1 MMNKLK
7 IILFILLY
15 IPFTMQA
22 QHPTIGVLPF
32 QENFIHDLP
41 SVRDLAMNKAGD
53 EIYFT
58 IQGFQGEFSTIV
70 QSKFVNGKWEAIS
83 IAPFSGKHDD
93 LEPFLSPNE
102 LRLYFASNRA
112 LENVVDIIPDYD
124 IWFVERKTLRGA
136 WSAPI
141 NIGSPINTLQ
151 DEFYPCV
158 TLSGNIYFTSVGAG
172 SKGKDDIFL
181 CEWDNGKF
189 NPPQS
194 LDTTINSAGYEFN
207 AYVSPDESFIIFT
220 GYNRPGG
227 QGSGDLYIS
236 KKLPN
241 GNWEQ
246 AINMGPEINSKQMDY
261 CPYVNLKNQEL
272 YFTSKRNSMGARAK
286 EFQTLQQL
294 LSELNSYSNGL
305 SRLYKTPFL
314 IK

>member
-1 MMNKLK
+1 MMNELK
-7 IILFILLY
+7 KILFVLIC
-15 IPFTMQA
+15 IPFSLHA
-22 QHPTIGVLPF
+22 QRPNIGVLPF

-58 IQGFQGEFSTIV
+58 IQGYQGEFSTIV
-70 QSKFVNGKWEAIS
+70 QSKCVNGKWGPLS
-83 IAPFSGKHDD
+83 IPSFSGKHND
-93 LEPFLSPNE
+93 LEPFLSPDE

-112 LENVVDIIPDYD
+112 LENVVDTIPDYD
-124 IWFVERKTLRGA
+124 IWFVERKTLNA
-136 WSAPI
+136 PWSAPI
-141 NIGSPINTLQ
+141 NMGSPINTLQ

-158 TLSGNIYFTSVGAG
+158 TLSGNIYFTSIGEG

-181 CEWDNGKF
+181 SEWENGKF

-207 AYVSPDESFIIFT
+207 AFVSPDESFIIFT

-236 KKLPN
+236 NKLTN

-246 AINMGPEINSKQMDY
+246 AKNMGPEINSKQMDY
-261 CPYVNLKNQEL
+261 CPYVNFKNREL
-272 YFTSKRNSMGARAK
+272 YFTSKRNFLGTREK
-286 EFQTLQQL
+286 EFQTIQEL
-294 LSELNSYSNGL
+294 LNELNSYPNGL
-305 SRLYKTPFL
+305 SRLYKTPFS

>member
-1 MMNKLK
+1 MKKLCF
-7 IILFILLY
+7 ILFCIA
-15 IPFTMQA
+15 FSQHAQA
-22 QHPTIGVLPF
+22 QNSPVHPF
-32 QENFIHDLP
+32 FENLLHDLP
-41 SVRDLAMNKAGD
+41 SARDLAMNKMGD

-58 IQGFQGEFSTIV
+58 VQGYQGEFSTIV
-70 QSKFVNGKWEAIS
+70 QSKFIDGKWTPLT
-83 IAPFSGKHDD
+83 IASFSGKHDD
-93 LEPFLSPNE
+93 LEPFLSPDE
-102 LRLYFASNRA
+102 LRLYFVSNRA
-112 LENVVDIIPDYD
+112 LENVVDTIPDYD
-124 IWFVERKTLRGA
+124 IWFVERKTLSGA

-141 NIGSPINTLQ
+141 NMGSSINTLQ

-181 CEWDNGKF
+181 SEWDNGKF

-236 KKLPN
+236 KKLQH

-246 AINMGPEINSKQMDY
+246 AKNMGPEINSKQMDY
-261 CPYVNLKNQEL
+261 CPYVNFKNQEL
-272 YFTSKRNSMGARAK
+272 YFTSKRNSMGAREK
-286 EFQTLQQL
+286 EFQTIQQL

-305 SRLYKTPFL
+305 SRLYKTPFSL
-314 IK
+314 K